1 MKKTLAFALTIAML
15 GAGIWFSY
23 RQRSTVPDEP
33 ESVIWLLLEKSKAGD
48 VEGYLDC
55 FTGQTR
61 AQLETTAQG
70 MGLPQF
76 SDYLKQSV
84 APVKG
89 VAVYDVQR
97 PSEGLTTLVVEYVYQ
112 DQNERQRMSLK
123 KGKDRWRIETAEAS
137 QRIQPVIPYGKP
149 VSEAQ

>member
-1 MKKTLAFALTIAML
+1 MKKTLAFTLTVVIL

-23 RQRSTVPDEP
+23 RQRNTTPEEP
-33 ESVIWLLLEKSKAGD
+33 ESVIWLMLEKSKAGD

-55 FTGQTR
+55 FSGQTR

-70 MGLPQF
+70 MSLPKF
-76 SDYLKQSV
+76 SEYLKQSV

-97 PSEGLTTLVVEYVYQ
+97 PSEVLTTLVVEYVYQ
-112 DQNERQRMSLK
+112 DQNERQQMSLK
-123 KGKDRWRIETAEAS
+123 KDKSRWRIEKAEAS
-137 QRIQPVIPYGKP
+137 QRIQPIIPYGKP
-149 VSEAQ
+149 VTDGQ

>member
-1 MKKTLAFALTIAML
+1 MKKTLAFMLTVAML

-23 RQRSTVPDEP
+23 KQRNTTPDEP
-33 ESVIWLLLEKSKAGD
+33 ESAIWLMLEKSKAGD

-70 MGLPQF
+70 MSLPKF
-76 SDYLKQSV
+76 SDYLKESV

-89 VAVYDVQR
+89 VAIYDVQR
-97 PSEGLTTLVVEYVYQ
+97 PNEVLTTLVVEYVYQ
-112 DQNERQRMSLK
+112 DQNERQQMSLK
-123 KGKDRWRIETAEAS
+123 KERSRWRIEKAEAS
-137 QRIQPVIPYGKP
+137 QRIQPLIPYGKP
-149 VSEAQ
+149 VTEAQ